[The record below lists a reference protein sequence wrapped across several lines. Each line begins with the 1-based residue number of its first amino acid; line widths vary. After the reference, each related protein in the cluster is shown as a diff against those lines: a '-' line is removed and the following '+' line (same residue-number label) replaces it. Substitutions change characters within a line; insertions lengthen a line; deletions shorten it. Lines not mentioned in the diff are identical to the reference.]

1 MVLALAAAWVDS
13 LGDRFNQRLA
23 VNGFEEV
30 RRAAGSLSLL
40 ANPRCVM
47 RGDKDDRGRSAELA
61 QPLLQFQ
68 ARHAAELNVEHQA
81 VRLRERRRGEESLG
95 RGIRADFESRR
106 AEQPFERACK
116 TLIIIHD
123 RDIDFILISPGSNP
137 FIEFSGETSADAM
150 RLPIVLECRTGLSF
164 SAVRGGRERGGQ

>member
-1 MVLALAAAWVDS
+1 MVLARTAVWVDG
-13 LGDRFNQRLA
+13 LGDRINQRLA
-23 VNGFEEV
+23 VHGFEEV
-30 RRAAGSLSLL
+30 PGAAGSLSLL

-47 RGDKDDRGRSAELA
+47 RGDKDDRGRRAELV

-68 ARHAAELNVEHQA
+68 ARHAAELNVQHQA
-81 VRLRERRRGEESLG
+81 VRLQERPRGEESFG

-123 RDIDFILISPGSNP
+123 RDIDFIFTHLDQTRSSKSVARI
-137 FIEFSGETSADAM
+137 
-150 RLPIVLECRTGLSF
+150 CRRDE
-164 SAVRGGRERGGQ
+164 AAYCP